1 MGWPA
6 CVGTGS
12 QAPVASLLGLQG
24 IHFSG
29 NKATFAANPF
39 GHHEAT
45 LRVWTVGFDGWSGFC
60 LGKLAVT
67 WS

>member
-1 MGWPA
+1 M
-6 CVGTGS
+6 
-12 QAPVASLLGLQG
+12 ASLLGLQG